1 MTATPK
7 FFFVHTRTPAAVFA
21 IAENA
26 HFTPPFAI
34 AMEAAWR
41 VIFSG
46 AQPRG
51 KWLCVNDDSDGAF
64 SLRPYFAGPVA
75 LTTET
80 FAKLVASRRRTRGV
94 QVQGERLL
102 KPDRSEGFAGRT
114 SRGLGCRWVAFGHTA
129 PAFGVADQMRDY
141 ERSRQP
147 SEAVLPSEDDAA
159 AGSED
164 AAAGSE
170 DAVAAGSDADED
182 DDQDD
187 DDNSDGAN
195 TDARDDDDA
204 SSSSSLLVL
213 LRRRVQAANL
223 ANDARRQLLTV
234 FCAADREY
242 NNAGPPLIKHET
254 FVVVLHVTPCGRQ
267 NNYWLGFHRAAASRP
282 SAGEDSCGC
291 PKIERHDPHH
301 KTWFLRRHP
310 RRHHRRHRRHRRRRR
325 RRRRWCCRRRP

>member
-1 MTATPK
+1 M
-7 FFFVHTRTPAAVFA
+7 
-21 IAENA
+21 
-26 HFTPPFAI
+26 
-34 AMEAAWR
+34 
-41 VIFSG
+41 IFSG

-64 SLRPYFAGPVA
+64 SLRPYFAGHVA

-80 FAKLVASRRRTRGV
+80 FAKLVASRRRTRGM

-164 AAAGSE
+164 
-170 DAVAAGSDADED
+170 
-182 DDQDD
+182 D

-195 TDARDDDDA
+195 TDARDDDA

-242 NNAGPPLIKHET
+242 NNAGPPLIQHET

-267 NNYWLGFHRAAASRP
+267 NNYWLGCHRAAASRP
-282 SAGEDSCGC
+282 SAGEEAVAGVQ
-291 PKIERHDPHH
+291 K
-301 KTWFLRRHP
+301 
-310 RRHHRRHRRHRRRRR
+310 
-325 RRRRWCCRRRP
+325 

>member
-267 NNYWLGFHRAAASRP
+267 NNYWLGCHRAAASRP
-282 SAGEDSCGC
+282 SAGEEAVAGVQ
-291 PKIERHDPHH
+291 K
-301 KTWFLRRHP
+301 
-310 RRHHRRHRRHRRRRR
+310 
-325 RRRRWCCRRRP
+325 

>member
-1 MTATPK
+1 
-7 FFFVHTRTPAAVFA
+7 
-21 IAENA
+21 
-26 HFTPPFAI
+26 
-34 AMEAAWR
+34 
-41 VIFSG
+41 
-46 AQPRG
+46 
-51 KWLCVNDDSDGAF
+51 VNDDSDGAF

-102 KPDRSEGFAGRT
+102 KPDRSEGFVGRT
-114 SRGLGCRWVAFGHTA
+114 SCGLGCRWVAFGHTA

-164 AAAGSE
+164 A
-170 DAVAAGSDADED
+170 VAAGSDADED

-187 DDNSDGAN
+187 DDNSDSAN

-223 ANDARRQLLTV
+223 ANDAR
-234 FCAADREY
+234 
-242 NNAGPPLIKHET
+242 
-254 FVVVLHVTPCGRQ
+254 
-267 NNYWLGFHRAAASRP
+267 S
-282 SAGEDSCGC
+282 
-291 PKIERHDPHH
+291 
-301 KTWFLRRHP
+301 
-310 RRHHRRHRRHRRRRR
+310 
-325 RRRRWCCRRRP
+325 